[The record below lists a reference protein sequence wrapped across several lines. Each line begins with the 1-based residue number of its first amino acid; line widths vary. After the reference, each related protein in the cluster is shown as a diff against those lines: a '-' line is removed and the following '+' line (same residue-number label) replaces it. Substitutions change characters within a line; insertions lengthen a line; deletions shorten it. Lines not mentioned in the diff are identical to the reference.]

1 MTSVLAPGEHLAKC
15 SAEAAAEVIEGTDMT
30 FSATVPASSPGLAS
44 VSSTVNS
51 RWWYLLNRMA
61 GESREAVQ
69 MCD

>member
-15 SAEAAAEVIEGTDMT
+15 SAEAAAEVIEG
-30 FSATVPASSPGLAS
+30 TVPASSPGLAS